1 MGQPQHK
8 DLDLDQQVAFLKKI
22 SFFHGF
28 DDHELKQFLS
38 LSKWLRVNRKTFI
51 IKEGTTE
58 RAFYI
63 LVKGGVKVQKHL
75 PDGGSNP
82 LELTTLKTGDC
93 FGEMALVTEIKRT
106 ADVVASEDSF
116 ILRVEP
122 EIVNTSNVFLQLKFY
137 KRFCESLVTRLD
149 FANKRL
155 AGSPEAEPAPSALH
169 EALTVGLPAVP
180 EPLRQEKAVIAPK
193 PRETPAPP
201 ARKASQDQLPP
212 MPSKDDRLP
221 ANKLYKR
228 LKPESPLPINPL
240 LAKELKNL
248 LGRGPDADN
257 TRRFADL
264 ISMDPVLSC
273 AVIQAA
279 NSPYFRRATTVA
291 TVPHAMVIVGI
302 KHVQE
307 IISSAI
313 KSSKDARVFGGNVEI
328 ATSFWKHAVVVA
340 RIAELLREIIQV
352 HSSVDIHLAGLLHD
366 LGMLAI
372 DSLSPN
378 FYPHAGSSPEFED
391 LSKAEK
397 EYVGVDHGQAGAW
410 LGEFLGLPP
419 VYLDVMRFHHSP
431 EKVGNPHAL
440 PVALVN
446 LANIFAAERKV
457 CIGKPK
463 LVPDAVARSF
473 SWVLIQ
479 EQHRPFLDVNVV
491 QFIEAFNVEL
501 DKSWNA
507 ITADLP

>member
-1 MGQPQHK
+1 MGQPQQK

-38 LSKWLRVNRKTFI
+38 LSKWLRVSKKTLI

-63 LVKGGVKVQKHL
+63 LVKGGVKVQKRL
-75 PDGGSNP
+75 QDGGKP

-155 AGSPEAEPAPSALH
+155 AGAPEAEPEPSTLH
-169 EALTVGLPAVP
+169 EALTVGLSGEPAP
-180 EPLRQEKAVIAPK
+180 AGQEKRAASAKSGEPQAPAAKK
-193 PRETPAPP
+193 PV
-201 ARKASQDQLPP
+201 KAQLPP

-228 LKPESPLPINPL
+228 LKPEAPLPINPL

-248 LGRGPDADN
+248 LSKGPDTDN

-279 NSPYFRRATTVA
+279 NSPYFRRATSVA

-307 IISSAI
+307 IVDSAI
-313 KSSKDARVFGGNVEI
+313 KSSKGVRVFGGDDGI

-340 RIAELLREIIQV
+340 RIAELLREVIQV
-352 HSSVDIHLAGLLHD
+352 HTPVDIHLAGLLHD

-391 LSKAEK
+391 LGKAEK
-397 EYVGVDHGQAGAW
+397 EFVGVDHGQAGAW

-419 VYLDVMRFHHSP
+419 AYLDVMRFHHSP
-431 EKVGNPHAL
+431 EKVSNTHAL

-446 LANIFAAERKV
+446 LANIFASERKV
-457 CIGKPK
+457 CMGKPK
-463 LVPDAVARSF
+463 LAPDAVPRSF

-479 EQHRPFLDVNVV
+479 EQHKPFLDVNVM
-491 QFIEAFNVEL
+491 QFIESFNIEL

-507 ITADLP
+507 ITADMP

>member
-38 LSKWLRVNRKTFI
+38 LSKWLRVTKKTLI

-63 LVKGGVKVQKHL
+63 LVKGGVKVEKHL
-75 PDGGSNP
+75 LDGGKP

-155 AGSPEAEPAPSALH
+155 AGSPEVEPAPSTLH
-169 EALTVGLPAVP
+169 EVLTVGLSGEPAP
-180 EPLRQEKAVIAPK
+180 PGQETAIAAK
-193 PRETPAPP
+193 PRETQEPP
-201 ARKASQDQLPP
+201 AKKVSQNQLPSV
-212 MPSKDDRLP
+212 PSKDDRLS

-248 LGRGPDADN
+248 LSKGPDTDN

-279 NSPYFRRATTVA
+279 NSPYFRRATSVA

-313 KSSKDARVFGGNVEI
+313 KSSKDVRVFGGNVEI

-340 RIAELLREIIQV
+340 RIAELLREVIQV
-352 HSSVDIHLAGLLHD
+352 HTPLDIHLAGLLHD

-378 FYPHAGSSPEFED
+378 FYSHAGSSPEFED

-397 EYVGVDHGQAGAW
+397 EYIGVDHGQAGAW

-419 VYLDVMRFHHSP
+419 AYLDVMRFHHSP
-431 EKVGNPHAL
+431 EKVSNPHAL

-457 CIGKPK
+457 CMGKPK
-463 LVPDAVARSF
+463 LAPDAVARSF
-473 SWVLIQ
+473 SWVLIR
-479 EQHRPFLDVNVV
+479 EQHKPFLDVNVV

-507 ITADLP
+507 VTADLP